1 MRNEWFPS
9 KKAEYMTKAR
19 FIELGVTRSDVSQRD
34 ALFGLG
40 DREVVESEA
49 DAEQE
54 VQPGVKVRSLAV
66 SLEI

>member
-1 MRNEWFPS
+1 
-9 KKAEYMTKAR
+9 MTKAR

-54 VQPGVKVRSLAV
+54 VHPGVKVRSLAV